1 MNLISIKCF
10 EGSNIK
16 RQKKIM
22 RLIFTEILPE
32 EISGF
37 ANLYIDLCLQLGIRV
52 DIVDLKELGEEVQ
65 LWVSYSDEELAYLL
79 WDSII
84 KNEYSREEML
94 ERARQIYNKSLCEE
108 LITAADR
115 LDLPLI
121 SKGRGIFQL
130 GYGKNSVVVDCNHD
144 LSMGVDSF
152 LEGLRVST
160 KGNIP
165 IFSVTGTNGKT
176 TTSRLIYNILLKL
189 GFCTGIAC
197 TGEIKIGIETVE
209 KGDTTGF
216 LSARRVLTDN
226 RVEAA
231 VLETARGGILRNGLG
246 YEKVK
251 AAIITS
257 LSEDHFGM
265 DGINSLQDLI
275 KIKAVILEEICKDGK
290 WVLKAQENIIEE
302 ARKIADQR
310 KKEGFE
316 ERRFEEIAS
325 LVSTDHTDMIEKHIK
340 AGGESYFMEDSFI
353 IRCKGEKMDRLVSV
367 KEIPFTYG
375 GLSKANILNVMFAI
389 SAISIIEKD
398 TKKLV
403 TLIKNIPC
411 DIEYNPGR
419 QNILNLGQIKVLI
432 DYGHNAEAYEFIY
445 SMVRELNPSRVT
457 SVITVAGDRTDSHI
471 KGLGYRAGME
481 SERIIIREQADRRG
495 SSKGRVAGLLEEGA
509 LEAGVHES
517 SIIFIE
523 DAGEALSYALEE
535 AVEGEVIVMFA
546 EEHESVLR
554 TLSEMS
560 FTPL

>member
-1 MNLISIKCF
+1 MNIIGIKCF
-10 EGSNIK
+10 EGRNIK
-16 RQKKIM
+16 RRKRVM
-22 RLIFTEILPE
+22 RLIFTEVIPE
-32 EISGF
+32 EIRGLAS
-37 ANLYIDLCLQLGIRV
+37 LYIALCIQLGIRV
-52 DIVDLKELGEEVQ
+52 ELVDLEELGEEVH
-65 LWVSYSDEELAYLL
+65 LWVSYSNEELAYLL

-84 KNEYSREEML
+84 RNEYSREEVL
-94 ERARQIYNKSLCEE
+94 ERARQIYNNSLCEE

-115 LDLPLI
+115 FDLPLI
-121 SKGRGIFQL
+121 SKGGGIFQL
-130 GYGKNSVVVDCNHD
+130 GYGKNSVEVDCNHD
-144 LSMGVDSF
+144 LSMGVNSF
-152 LEGLRVST
+152 LEGLRASG
-160 KGNIP
+160 KGNVP

-176 TTSRLIYNILLKL
+176 TTSRLIYHILLKL

-216 LSARRVLTDN
+216 LSARRVLTDK

-251 AAIITS
+251 AAVITS

-275 KIKAVILEEICKDGK
+275 RIKSVILEEICKDGK
-290 WVLKAQENIIEE
+290 WVLRGQEDIIEE
-302 ARKIADQR
+302 ARRIADQR
-310 KKEGFE
+310 KKEGSE
-316 ERRFEEIAS
+316 ERKFEEIAS
-325 LVSTDHTDMIEKHIK
+325 LVSIDRSDIIKEHIK
-340 AGGESYFMEDSFI
+340 AGGEAYFMEDGFI
-353 IRCKGEKMDRLVSV
+353 IRCKGKKMERLLSV
-367 KEIPFTYG
+367 GEIPFTYG

-389 SAISIIEKD
+389 SAISTIEED
-398 TKKLV
+398 TQKLV
-403 TLIKNIPC
+403 TLIRNIHC

-419 QNILNLGQIKVLI
+419 QNILNLGEVKVLI

-445 SMVRELNPSRVT
+445 SMVRGLNPSRVT

-495 SSKGRVAGLLEEGA
+495 SSKGRVAGLLEKGA
-509 LEAGVHES
+509 LEAGVRES

-523 DAGEALSYALEE
+523 DAGEALSYVLEE
-535 AVEGEVIVMFA
+535 AVAGEVIVMFA

-554 TLSEMS
+554 RLSEMS
-560 FTPL
+560 FIPL